1 MANRIRGK
9 KRQEIIDN
17 WIKGIED
24 PDVEVKPTKKEN
36 RYIVRPKKS
45 NEETKT
51 EQTEEDTDDESVK
64 EDIEQEPKKQ
74 QEPTSDEYEYEYEYE
89 EEPERSNTELLQY
102 EILNEL
108 KRMNDEKATRRA
120 EKQRQKELKNT
131 VKYQMMKQFS
141 RQQQQQINEPQQPQR
156 RRLNLLKRLL

>member
-45 NEETKT
+45 NEEAKT
-51 EQTEEDTDDESVK
+51 EPTEEDTDDESVK